1 MIVCIKNY
9 HKNRNSSLTA
19 RSVRHF
25 LPDSKIYLFNIYE
38 TLSRENLDIDV
49 FDGVFDFEAKY
60 SGKIWGTG
68 EGSPSNGL
76 YFTEGIN
83 HIFDKFSSTA
93 EKVLILD
100 EDHFFTTGATLKEL
114 EENDY
119 DFAWAYW
126 FAPDPHPLD
135 MSASILSFRPA
146 KVSHVFPL
154 PERVQF
160 IETLLRTELH
170 EKLINTCNLHK
181 ITTRDHG
188 DYHGDGKFT
197 NDANFIAENLRNA
210 GIYFK

>member
-9 HKNRNSSLTA
+9 HKNINSSLTA
-19 RSVRHF
+19 RSVKHF
-25 LPDSKIYLFNIYE
+25 LPDSKVYLINVYE
-38 TLSRENLDIDV
+38 DLNRDGLDSSV
-49 FDGVFDFEAKY
+49 FDGIIDFKAKY
-60 SGKIWGTG
+60 SGKIWGPG

-83 HIFDKFSSTA
+83 HAFNLFSDSEDK
-93 EKVLILD
+93 VVILD
-100 EDHFFTTGATLKEL
+100 EDHFFTSGQTLRELKET
-114 EENDY
+114 EY

-135 MSASILSFRPA
+135 MSASILSFRPK
-146 KVSHVFPL
+146 KVSHLFPL

-170 EKLINTCNLHK
+170 EKLIGNCIIHK
-181 ITTRDHG
+181 ISTRDHG

-197 NDANFIAENLRNA
+197 NSHQVIEDELRKA
-210 GIYFK
+210 GII